1 MSNSFAPKPETIQPI
16 MVEEVDSTSVY
27 SSSNVFS
34 AKDQQTTPIKHDLKL
49 TERVNPFDKN
59 NTQLPV
65 TKPAASIAIAT
76 NTATVS
82 SSVIDKKDYTLPYTT
97 PKTMTKYELTDDAKL
112 SDSFS
117 KDRPQ
122 INPIIQNQ
130 PLKRAEYRRDI
141 RSNSIATNS
150 DYTSTKYNYKST
162 SASDAETGV
171 PSTTKFDPYPD
182 ATTTKSSAEAKSISF
197 KSGSLNRSRGSLS
210 DADIIFGDLKTSK
223 NNSRD
228 YSSFTSSTDSDN
240 IFGPPESK
248 TKIPSDNESSSV
260 RMDSYK
266 IYDGIQN
273 HAFQDFDSP
282 VKTVTPLTKPTAS
295 GDDYDLK

>member
-1 MSNSFAPKPETIQPI
+1 MSNSFAPKQETIQPI
-16 MVEEVDSTSVY
+16 KVEEVDSTSVY

-34 AKDQQTTPIKHDLKL
+34 ATDQQITPIKHDLKP

-59 NTQLPV
+59 NTQPPA
-65 TKPAASIAIAT
+65 TKPL
-76 NTATVS
+76 TATSITTTTKTTIS
-82 SSVIDKKDYTLPYTT
+82 SSSLSDKKDYSLSYTP
-97 PKTMTKYELTDDAKL
+97 PKPISKYELSEDPKL
-112 SDSFS
+112 SDSFT

-122 INPIIQNQ
+122 TKPIIQSQ

-150 DYTSTKYNYKST
+150 DYTTTKYNYKST

-171 PSTTKFDPYPD
+171 PSTSKFDPYPD
-182 ATTTKSSAEAKSISF
+182 VTAAEARSISF
-197 KSGSLNRSRGSLS
+197 KSGSLNRSRGSIS

-248 TKIPSDNESSSV
+248 SKTSSDTESSSV

-282 VKTVTPLTKPTAS
+282 VRNVTPLSKPTAS
-295 GDDYDLK
+295 GGDDYDLK